1 MLVGTTVRRVAIVG
15 GSRIPFARAHGA
27 YARVGNQDMLTASLR
42 GLVAKYARPAAG
54 EKLQEEVRL
63 EWRRILETVTVS
75 TPNPAF
81 DLLMNRWLLYQVLSC
96 RFWARTGFY
105 QSSGA
110 FGFRDQLQD
119 VLALLHT
126 APQEARGQ
134 LLLAAS
140 RQFTEGD
147 VQHWWHPPAGRGVRT
162 QCSDDFLWLPLT
174 TARYVTATDDAAST
188 RWARHTSGLE

>member
-1 MLVGTTVRRVAIVG
+1 MSV
-15 GSRIPFARAHGA
+15 
-27 YARVGNQDMLTASLR
+27 
-42 GLVAKYARPAAG
+42 K
-54 EKLQEEVRL
+54 
-63 EWRRILETVTVS
+63 
-75 TPNPAF
+75 TPDPAF

-96 RFWARTGFY
+96 RIWARTGFY

-126 APQEARGQ
+126 SPSETRSQI
-134 LLLAAS
+134 LLAAS

-162 QCSDDFLWLPLT
+162 RISDDLVWLPFAVCHYLAVTRGSRRFPDEQAPYLKAARYWPPIKKRT
-174 TARYVTATDDAAST
+174 TAS
-188 RWARHTSGLE
+188 LN